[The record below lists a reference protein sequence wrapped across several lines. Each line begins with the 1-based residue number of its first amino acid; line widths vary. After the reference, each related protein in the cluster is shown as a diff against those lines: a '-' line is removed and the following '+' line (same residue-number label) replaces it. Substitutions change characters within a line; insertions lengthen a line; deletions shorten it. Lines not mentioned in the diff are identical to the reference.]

1 MRGLWMLLVSFVMLA
16 GSGLI
21 LLVATQSGVRLGLT
35 VDGAWLDIRSLV
47 ITLAVIKIV
56 FWMAVLALSIACL
69 VYGDGFLLSLRD
81 GTELSMSRVAQSIK
95 DMILDVGVFGENTP
109 DENKPEM
116 GNEPLPPL
124 VIREFVA
131 SMRGRTEET
140 LAGVAEV
147 INLAHTGQEIAASE
161 EQVKT
166 LLGELRFDAVAIGL
180 QMRNEAAAREPVP
193 ETLPAAGRLSTK
205 SGRAK
210 SYAASEHWRP
220 VWVERYRSMRADE
233 TAFRLAQHA
242 RRRAAEEN

>member
-1 MRGLWMLLVSFVMLA
+1 MRSLCMLFVSFVMVV

-35 VDGAWLDIRSLV
+35 VDGTWLDIRSLV
-47 ITLAVIKIV
+47 ITLAVIKVGFWIV
-56 FWMAVLALSIACL
+56 VLALSIACL
-69 VYGDGFLLSLRD
+69 VHGDGFLLALRD
-81 GTELSMSRVAQSIK
+81 TESSISRVAQSIK
-95 DMILDVGVFGENTP
+95 DMILDVGMFGENTP

-140 LAGVAEV
+140 LTGVAEV

-161 EQVKT
+161 EQVKN
-166 LLGELRFDAVAIGL
+166 LLGELRFDAIALGL
-180 QMRNEAAAREPVP
+180 QMRNEAAAREPISEAP
-193 ETLPAAGRLSTK
+193 PTAAGRLSTK